1 MAAVV
6 IAAEAIEVVAAIGA
20 EAIVHGGIEAEAIG
34 ADQTGEVGEA
44 VVATEEE
51 SDQGTVRFSMILS
64 VELYYCILEKLN
76 TGTRE
81 EK

>member
-1 MAAVV
+1 MV

>member
-1 MAAVV
+1 MV

-44 VVATEEE
+44 VAATEEE
-51 SDQGTVRFSMILS
+51 SDQGTVDFL
-64 VELYYCILEKLN
+64 
-76 TGTRE
+76 
-81 EK
+81 